1 MKSQSGI
8 SQMVR
13 ARWRRCPSIVLHAF
27 TIAAFLIGSIAT
39 AEETR
44 HALSP
49 DLSSGPCAPNAV
61 TLCLNDSRFSVAV
74 SWQVPDQG
82 RSGQGTS
89 VPLSDDTGLFW
100 FFDGS
105 DFDLVV
111 KVLDGTDLNERYWV
125 FFAGLSNVG
134 YTITV
139 TDLKTGSVK
148 NYENPS
154 GTFASVADTSAFAD
168 SSFAAAGAETDRVE
182 TDGRALEA
190 RSRELYAQFEALSKT
205 VQLNPRTENPCAPG
219 SSTLCLLSSRF
230 QLTVDWEAPSLGL
243 SGHGTA
249 VPVSSDTGYFWFSR
263 DSNVELTVKVVD
275 GRPINGHFWIFLA
288 SLSNVQYTLRVTDTQ
303 TGMTKAWDNPE
314 GQLASWA
321 DTGDFS
327 DSVPPPP
334 SDLSGAWTGTMTV
347 RQGGAPESA
356 GSSCDVTVNLVE
368 SGGNLTGQFDT
379 GCGFF
384 SLSGLIQ
391 GGALS
396 GSLYGPDGQ
405 ARISGRLVSS
415 NRIQFQ
421 ATLTEP
427 DMNAGNKPGGIHEFI
442 VVSLSR

>member
-1 MKSQSGI
+1 
-8 SQMVR
+8 MVR

-105 DFDLVV
+105 DIDLVV
-111 KVLDGTDLNERYWV
+111 KILDGTAVNGRYWV

-134 YTITV
+134 YEIAV
-139 TDLKTGSVK
+139 TDLETGGVK
-148 NYENPS
+148 SYENPS
-154 GTFASVADTSAFAD
+154 GTFASVADTLAFAG
-168 SSFAAAGAETDRVE
+168 SFGAVAGAETVRVE
-182 TDGRALEA
+182 TDGPALQSQSRDQYAQLEA
-190 RSRELYAQFEALSKT
+190 LPKAAQL
-205 VQLNPRTENPCAPG
+205 NPCAPG

-249 VPVSSDTGYFWFSR
+249 VPISTDTGYFWFSR
-263 DSNVELTVKVVD
+263 DSNIELTVKVVD
-275 GRPINGHFWIFLA
+275 GRPINGHFWIFVA
-288 SLSNVQYTLRVTDTQ
+288 ALSNVKYTLRVTDTQ
-303 TGMTKAWDNPE
+303 TGLTKAWDNPE
-314 GQLASWA
+314 GQLVSWA
-321 DTGDFS
+321 DTEDFS

-334 SDLSGAWTGTMTV
+334 PPPPDLSGTWTGTMTV
-347 RQGGAPESA
+347 RGGGPRESA
-356 GSSCDVTVNLVE
+356 ACSSDVTVDLAE
-368 SGGNLTGQFDT
+368 SGGNLTGQFGT

-396 GSLYGPDGQ
+396 GSLYAPDGQ
-405 ARISGRLVSS
+405 AQISGGPVSS

-421 ATLTEP
+421 ATLREA
-427 DMNAGNKPGGIHEFI
+427 DDRELIA
-442 VVSLSR
+442 VSLSR